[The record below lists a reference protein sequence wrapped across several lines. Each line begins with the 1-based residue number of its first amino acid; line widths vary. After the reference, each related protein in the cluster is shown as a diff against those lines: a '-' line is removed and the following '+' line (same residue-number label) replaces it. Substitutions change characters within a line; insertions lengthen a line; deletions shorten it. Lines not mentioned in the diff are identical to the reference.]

1 VKNRSV
7 IIALIVV
14 AIVIGGAIAFIALNK
29 KAPAQAEQ
37 SPSED
42 QVTTIKPED
51 IGLSLVESSN
61 NQKVTLEVANT
72 KNISSLDY
80 ELSYTAKVLV
90 SGVLQDVPR
99 GAIGTINI
107 KQTGKPVSQDIT
119 LGTCSDVCHYD
130 QDISGIKVV
139 LKVTKI
145 DGSIAQ
151 VEKNLDS
158 NQ

>member
-1 VKNRSV
+1 MKNKNL
-7 IIALIVV
+7 IIALIAV
-14 AIVIGGAIAFIALNK
+14 AIVVVGAITFIAFNK
-29 KAPAQAEQ
+29 KAPAQVEQ
-37 SPSED
+37 APSED

-61 NQKVTLEVANT
+61 NQKVTLEIANT
-72 KNISSLDY
+72 KDVSSLDY

-107 KQTGKPVSQDIT
+107 KQAGKPVSQDIT

-130 QDISGIKVV
+130 QNISGIKVV
-139 LKVTKI
+139 LKVTKT

-151 VEKNLDS
+151 VEKSLDS

>member
-1 VKNRSV
+1 VKNKSV

-14 AIVIGGAIAFIALNK
+14 TIVIVGAIAFIALNK
-29 KAPAQAEQ
+29 KTPAQVEQ
-37 SPSED
+37 APSED